1 MTQYEQEHLGS
12 LQKKRRLLREKV
24 LCAENCQFDRWSFN
38 NGITLNEHCPIDC
51 PVYQLNTQFRKQNS
65 MAAMQAYQS
74 FGEIKDQAKNKA
86 DLASLESAI
95 EQENLEMQKTNK
107 MMVQSKADLN
117 EDEEEREVEEFQAED
132 NT

>member
-1 MTQYEQEHLGS
+1 
-12 LQKKRRLLREKV
+12 
-24 LCAENCQFDRWSFN
+24 
-38 NGITLNEHCPIDC
+38 
-51 PVYQLNTQFRKQNS
+51 

-107 MMVQSKADLN
+107 MMV
-117 EDEEEREVEEFQAED
+117 
-132 NT
+132 

>member
-1 MTQYEQEHLGS
+1 
-12 LQKKRRLLREKV
+12 
-24 LCAENCQFDRWSFN
+24 
-38 NGITLNEHCPIDC
+38 
-51 PVYQLNTQFRKQNS
+51 

-107 MMVQSKADLN
+107 MMVQRKADLN
-117 EDEEEREVEEFQAED
+117 QDEEEREVEEFEAED
-132 NT
+132 NK